1 MNRNQKQ
8 LNLLKLM
15 LKRAN
20 CLKGKNEKNEK
31 IHKQCLTHTIYL
43 INLSSQYQNIRK
55 TIGCANIYLQ
65 GYNTEMLTKLHPAQN
80 FIL

>member
-20 CLKGKNEKNEK
+20 YLKGKNEKNEK

-43 INLSSQYQNIRK
+43 IHLSSQY
-55 TIGCANIYLQ
+55 
-65 GYNTEMLTKLHPAQN
+65 
-80 FIL
+80 